1 MVLENLADILA
12 PIVTVFGI
20 VATSGYFTQIWKMIK
35 RKSSADISL
44 TTYVL
49 FCTAG
54 TLWLLYGLTI
64 NNLPLIIVNGIV
76 LIGAVG
82 VIVTYFKYKKIM

>member
-1 MVLENLADILA
+1 MVLENFADILA

-20 VATSGYFTQIWKMIK
+20 IATAGYFTQIWKMVK

-44 TTYVL
+44 TTYIL

-54 TLWLLYGLTI
+54 ALWLLYGLTI
-64 NNLPLIIVNGIV
+64 NNFPLIMVNVIL

-82 VIVTYFKYKKIM
+82 VIVTYFKYKK